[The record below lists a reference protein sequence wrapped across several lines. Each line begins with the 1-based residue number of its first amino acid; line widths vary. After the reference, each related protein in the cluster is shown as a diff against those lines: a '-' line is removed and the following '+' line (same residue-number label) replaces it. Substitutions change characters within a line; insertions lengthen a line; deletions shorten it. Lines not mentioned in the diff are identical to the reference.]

1 VSPPRQGIFQ
11 WEIPNSPELPEAA
24 QMRCREL
31 LSHMLL
37 AAITGK
43 TEEKSDEREDPTDA
57 Y

>member
-11 WEIPNSPELPEAA
+11 WEIPNSPELPEAT

-37 AAITGK
+37 AAITRK